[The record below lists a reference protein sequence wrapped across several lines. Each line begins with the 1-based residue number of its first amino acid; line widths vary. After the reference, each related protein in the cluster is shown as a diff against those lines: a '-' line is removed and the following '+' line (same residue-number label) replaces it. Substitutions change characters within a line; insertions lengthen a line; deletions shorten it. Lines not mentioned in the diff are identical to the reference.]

1 MTVDE
6 ALAYA
11 ERDEGV
17 IEIEDADDCMT
28 ALAVG
33 IKSLRARFELMDAR
47 LTRVEAERDALAKR
61 WEDLKACIRPHESH
75 PHDAAEIA
83 AKMREQEAQK

>member
-1 MTVDE
+1 MTTDE

-11 ERDEGV
+11 EREEGV

-61 WEDLKACIRPHESH
+61 WEALKNRAEANQWD
-75 PHDAAEIA
+75 DALAT
-83 AKMREQEAQK
+83 MRGLEAVDDR